1 MKIIFLLIPLLFSG
15 ITVSEFPYYNS
26 DFITINGTAIHYR
39 EWTGT
44 SDTTLILLHG
54 FGAHT
59 FSYDSLIER
68 LPDSWHIIAY
78 DRPGFG
84 FTKRKFD
91 NISIYSYEK
100 QPQLLKVMMDSLHID
115 NAIIG
120 GHSAGGYTA
129 LLFAKAYPDRVK
141 SLILLDAS
149 FSGRHVNPFLRWL
162 ISLPLIRNITLNR
175 IRSLQDAGLD
185 IIYKSWYDKNKITD
199 ITLFEYQKPLGY
211 KNWDKALYYL
221 TIGNNPRLSAEDFHQ
236 MDFPVLIISGKQDS
250 IIPYTQSIENSRHFP
265 DVHLHIIDSCGHLPQ
280 EERPDITAFHI
291 MDFLR
296 SN

>member
-1 MKIIFLLIPLLFSG
+1 MKLIFLLIPLLFSG
-15 ITVSEFPYYNS
+15 ITVSELPYYNS
-26 DFITINGTAIHYR
+26 DFITINGTTIHYR
-39 EWTGT
+39 EWAGT

-59 FSYDSLIER
+59 FSFDSLIER

-84 FTKRKFD
+84 FTKRTFD
-91 NISIYSYEK
+91 NVSMYSYEK
-100 QPQLLKVMMDSLHID
+100 QSHIIKVMLDSLHID

-149 FSGRHVNPFLRWL
+149 FFGRQINPFLRWL
-162 ISLPLIRNITLNR
+162 ISLPLVRNITLNR

-185 IIYKSWYDKNKITD
+185 IIYKSWYDKSKITD
-199 ITLFEYQKPLGY
+199 ITLFEYQRPLECE
-211 KNWDKALYYL
+211 NWDKALYYL
-221 TIGNNPRLSAEDFHQ
+221 TIGNNPPLSQEDFQQ
-236 MDFPVLIISGKQDS
+236 MDYPVLIISGKQDS
-250 IIPYTQSIENSRHFP
+250 IIPCTQSIENARYFP
-265 DVHLHIIDSCGHLPQ
+265 NAHLHIIDSCGHIPQ
-280 EERPDITAFHI
+280 EERPDKTSRLII
-291 MDFLR
+291 DFIR